1 MVNIISPT
9 AKSNI
14 SRIQSPEAP
23 LASNTSLAAASS
35 RGSRVSNLTG
45 GGSGAGSTGGLN
57 NPSGSS
63 QSKSSKSFAQLID
76 MSHYTDA
83 YKNYADKSKAAE
95 NTLDD
100 YESKVATGDA
110 PDNPS
115 QFYSSYTEILSLN
128 TLEEFYQ
135 QETLFWKSEQSF
147 TSANP
152 NKLTKGRAE
161 SYINLQDLEKRYEAA
176 LLAGNTIKAADLKG
190 DINAA
195 KHNLQASQTA

>member
-9 AKSNI
+9 AKSNV
-14 SRIQSPEAP
+14 SRIQSPDAA
-23 LASNTSLAAASS
+23 LASNTSLAAANNN
-35 RGSRVSNLTG
+35 GARVSNLTG
-45 GGSGAGSTGGLN
+45 GSGTGSTGGLN
-57 NPSGSS
+57 DPSSSS

-76 MSHYTDA
+76 MSHYTNT
-83 YKNYADKSKAAE
+83 YKDYQDRSKDAE
-95 NTLDD
+95 NTLKA

-115 QFYSSYTEILSLN
+115 QFYSSYSEILSLN

-147 TSANP
+147 TTANP
-152 NKLTKGRAE
+152 NKLTKGRADI
-161 SYINLQDLEKRYEAA
+161 YKNLQDLEARYEAA
-176 LLAGNTIKAADLKG
+176 LLSGNTIKAAELKG

-195 KHNLQASQTA
+195 KHNLQGSQTA

>member
-1 MVNIISPT
+1 MVNISPT

-14 SRIQSPEAP
+14 SRFQSAEAP
-23 LASNTSLAAASS
+23 AASNISLAAANNH
-35 RGSRVSNLTG
+35 GARVSNLIG
-45 GGSGAGSTGGLN
+45 GGAATGSTGGLN

-63 QSKSSKSFAQLID
+63 QTKSSKSFAQLID
-76 MSHYTDA
+76 MSHYTDT
-83 YKNYADKSKAAE
+83 YKDYTDKSKEAE
-95 NTLDD
+95 NVLKT

-115 QFYSSYTEILSLN
+115 QFHSSYSEILSLN
-128 TLEEFYQ
+128 TLEEFYK

-152 NKLTKGRAE
+152 DKLTKGRAD
-161 SYINLQDLEKRYEAA
+161 SYRNLQDLESRYEEA
-176 LLAGNTIKAADLKG
+176 LIAGNTIKAADLKG

>member
-1 MVNIISPT
+1 MVNISPT

-14 SRIQSPEAP
+14 SRIQSPELREAP
-23 LASNTSLAAASS
+23 NTSLAAANNNG
-35 RGSRVSNLTG
+35 RRVSNLI
-45 GGSGAGSTGGLN
+45 GSGSGSGSTGGLN

-63 QSKSSKSFAQLID
+63 QTKSSKSFAQLID
-76 MSHYTDA
+76 MSHYTGNHKD
-83 YKNYADKSKAAE
+83 YGDRSKDAE
-95 NTLDD
+95 NVLDA

-115 QFYSSYTEILSLN
+115 QFYSSYSEILSLN

-152 NKLTKGRAE
+152 NKLTKGRAD
-161 SYINLQDLEKRYEAA
+161 SYKNLQDLEARYEAA

-190 DINAA
+190 DINAV